1 MQVIDDGIVTKL
13 LAEEG
18 KKITNLERSFF
29 TDIIYLGK
37 NDSPDNYEE
46 VGREIW
52 KHFVKEENPD
62 INELKARTDDLQ
74 SSVSSLQEETSILN
88 ETQLMSGEIDNIIME
103 AITDSDEK
111 HEALTDVMLCA
122 IDEVFMMLDP
132 LISVSEE
139 VVMSMENSDQL
150 GELLNKE
157 VSKMVELYVVM
168 VQRGLK
174 TIEQV
179 PARYREQVR
188 ELLANVE

>member
-62 INELKARTDDLQ
+62 VNELKSRTEDLQ

-88 ETQLMSGEIDNIIME
+88 ETQLMSEEIDNIIME

>member
-1 MQVIDDGIVTKL
+1 MIIDNLDGMVIL
-13 LAEEG
+13 RAEENNR
-18 KKITNLERSFF
+18 ITNKSRDFF
-29 TDIIYLGK
+29 TEIIYLGK

-46 VGREIW
+46 VPREIW
-52 KHFVKEENPD
+52 KYMVKEENPD
-62 INELKARTDDLQ
+62 INELKSRTEDLQ
-74 SSVSSLQEETSILN
+74 SSVANLQEETLILN
-88 ETQLMSGEIDNIIME
+88 ETQLMNGEIDNIIME

-132 LISVSEE
+132 LISISEE
-139 VVMSMENSDQL
+139 VVMSMENSKQL

-179 PARYREQVR
+179 PARYREQVKA
-188 ELLANVE
+188 LLADVE

>member
-29 TDIIYLGK
+29 TDLIYLGK

-62 INELKARTDDLQ
+62 VNELKSRTEDLQ
-74 SSVSSLQEETSILN
+74 SSVSNLQEETSILN
-88 ETQLMSGEIDNIIME
+88 ETQLMSEEIDNIIME

-111 HEALTDVMLCA
+111 HEALTDVILCA

>member
-29 TDIIYLGK
+29 TDLIYLGK

-88 ETQLMSGEIDNIIME
+88 ETQLMSEEIDNIIME